1 MKLIVIGGVAG
12 GTSAA
17 AKAKRVNP
25 DLEITLFERLEQMSF
40 APCGLPYV
48 IGGDIT
54 NFHKLIA
61 RTPSDFAKSGIEAL
75 TQHEVLSV
83 DYPNRVLEVRNLAEG
98 RTFKASFDKLLIAT
112 GASAVRPKISGSDLE
127 NIFTLRSI
135 RDGEAIQKAILAAF
149 NRSSNPKAV
158 IVGGGYIGLEMAE
171 AFQKRGLHVTVIE
184 QLPRLLGNVD
194 PDTAALTLK
203 EVKRHGVD
211 VLVSEHVNGFEGNG
225 RVEKVLTSHGEL
237 EADLVLLAVGVRPN
251 SGLAQSFGVELT
263 PFGSVEVNQ
272 QLETNLPGVYAA
284 GDVTEV
290 HHLVSGRHAY
300 IPLGNTA
307 NHQGR
312 VAGTNIAGGHSSFSG
327 VVGTAISKVFD
338 VAVGLTGLS
347 ELDAFQL
354 GLEARAVSITTTD
367 HAGYYPDRRP
377 IMVRL
382 VFETRTGRLLGS
394 QIVGHGDAVKR
405 IDVIASLLHRAGT
418 LEDLAN
424 LDLGYAPPFSSVWD
438 PLQIAANTAL
448 R

>member
-25 DLEITLFERLEQMSF
+25 DLEITLFERSNQVSF

-48 IGGDIT
+48 IGGDIS

-61 RTPSDFAKSGIEAL
+61 RTPSDFAQTGIQAL
-75 TQHEVLSV
+75 TQHEVLGV
-83 DYPNRVLEVRNLAEG
+83 DYPNRTLEVRNHLEG
-98 RTFKASFDKLLIAT
+98 TTIKASFDKLLIAT
-112 GASAVRPKISGSDLE
+112 GASALRPQIPGSDLE
-127 NIFTLRSI
+127 NIFTLRNI
-135 RDGEAIQKAILAAF
+135 TDGEAIQKSILSAF

-171 AFQKRGLHVTVIE
+171 AFQKRGLQVTIIE

-194 PDTAALTLK
+194 PDTAALTLA
-203 EVKRHGVD
+203 EVKRHGVE
-211 VLVSEHVNGFEGNG
+211 VLVSEQVKGFTGNG
-225 RVEKVLTSHGEL
+225 RVERVITLHNDL

-251 SGLAQSFGVELT
+251 SSLAASFGVELT
-263 PFGSVEVNQ
+263 PFGSVAVNQ
-272 QLETNLPGVYAA
+272 QLDTNLPGVYAA

-312 VAGTNIAGGHSSFSG
+312 VAGTNIAGGHSSFPG

-338 VAVGLTGLS
+338 VAVGMTGLS

-354 GLEARAVSITTTD
+354 GLDAKAVTISTSD
-367 HAGYYPDRRP
+367 HAGYYPDHRP

-382 VFETRTGRLLGS
+382 VFETKSAKLLGA

-405 IDVIASLLHRAGT
+405 IDVVAALLHRAGT

-424 LDLGYAPPFSSVWD
+424 LNLAYAPPFSSVWD
-438 PLQIAANTAL
+438 PLQIAANAAL
-448 R
+448 H

>member
-25 DLEITLFERLEQMSF
+25 DLEITLFERSNQVSF

-48 IGGDIT
+48 IGGDIS

-61 RTPSDFAKSGIEAL
+61 RTPQDFAQTGIQAL

-83 DYPNRVLEVRNLAEG
+83 DYPNRVLEVRNHLDG
-98 RTFKASFDKLLIAT
+98 QTFKASFDKLLIAT
-112 GASAVRPKISGSDLE
+112 GASALRPQIPGSDLE
-127 NIFTLRSI
+127 NIFTLRNI
-135 RDGEAIQKAILAAF
+135 TDGEAIQKAILSAF
-149 NRSSNPKAV
+149 NRSSHPKAV

-171 AFQKRGLHVTVIE
+171 AFQKRGLHVTILE

-194 PDTAALTLK
+194 PDTAALTLA
-203 EVKRHGVD
+203 EVERHGVQ
-211 VLVSEHVNGFEGNG
+211 VLVSEQVKGFSGNG
-225 RVEKVLTSHGEL
+225 RVEKVITSRGEI
-237 EADLVLLAVGVRPN
+237 EVDLVLLAVGVRPN
-251 SGLAQSFGVELT
+251 SSLAASFGVELT
-263 PFGSVEVNQ
+263 PFGSVAVNQ

-312 VAGTNIAGGHSSFSG
+312 VAGTNIAGGHSSFAG

-354 GLEARAVSITTTD
+354 GLDAKAITINASD

-382 VFETRTGRLLGS
+382 VFETKGEKLLGA

-405 IDVIASLLHRAGT
+405 IDVVAALLHRQGT

-424 LDLGYAPPFSSVWD
+424 LNLAYAPPFSSVWD
-438 PLQIAANTAL
+438 PLQIAANAAL